1 MAMLRA
7 RECRAF
13 IDAVVDQAE
22 EMRVPVAI
30 AVVNA
35 VGYLMTFEA
44 NGRCRLH
51 HRPDRLGKGVYGR
64 RLPRYEPAVSRR
76 AGHPT
81 VVQGA

>member
-7 RECRAF
+7 RECRPF
-13 IDAVVDQAE
+13 INAVVDKAE

-30 AVVNA
+30 VVVNA

-51 HRPDRLGKGVYGR
+51 YRPDRVG
-64 RLPRYEPAVSRR
+64 
-76 AGHPT
+76 
-81 VVQGA
+81 

>member
-7 RECRAF
+7 RECRPF
-13 IDAVVDQAE
+13 INAVVDKAE
-22 EMRVPVAI
+22 EIRVPVAI
-30 AVVNA
+30 A